1 MDLALFDVTVPADLW
16 ADLRQAGLLDPDV
29 PTPE

>member
-1 MDLALFDVTVPADLW
+1 MDLAMFDAEIPADLW
-16 ADLRQAGLLDPDV
+16 ADLRRAGLLDPDV